1 MVFSLD
7 VPKSFVVDLIAE
19 DGDDISH
26 PNVFSIGNL
35 QSPTL
40 GDIRKVKH
48 ERRRQNDGL
57 LFSTLYHHSETLTSI
72 LLHVQLF
79 PVPGRYHFRYLKN
92 VGNMT
97 VWMDAVDDTLVVPP
111 FDGRIFMKASR
122 ISDAPQ
128 RPPSDIPRQQQQ
140 SQQQQQQQHH
150 QSPSRNSP
158 SPNNNA
164 SRITIPKPPS
174 SSETLLAFGSDD
186 LHEDDMQ
193 SANNNQM
200 GGGSFMDSNNNDL
213 IGLGN
218 ESSNNNISKVNQ
230 HYSAGAFFNHYY
242 FLIAVLFYF
251 IQIS

>member
-7 VPKSFVVDLIAE
+7 VTKSFIVDLIAE

-48 ERRRQNDGL
+48 KRSRQNNGL
-57 LFSTLYHHSETLTSI
+57 LYFILYHHSKTLTSTP
-72 LLHVQLF
+72 LHVQLF

-97 VWMDAVDDTLVVPP
+97 VWMDAVDDALVVPP
-111 FDGRIFMKASR
+111 FEGRIFMKASR

-140 SQQQQQQQHH
+140 SQQQQQQHH

-186 LHEDDMQ
+186 IHEDDMQ
-193 SANNNQM
+193 SASNNQM

-230 HYSAGAFFNHYY
+230 HNSAGAFFYNY
-242 FLIAVLFYF
+242 FLIAALFYS

>member
-7 VPKSFVVDLIAE
+7 VTKLFIVDLIAE

-48 ERRRQNDGL
+48 KRSRQNNGL
-57 LFSTLYHHSETLTSI
+57 LYFILYHHSKTLTSTP
-72 LLHVQLF
+72 LHVQLF

-97 VWMDAVDDTLVVPP
+97 VWMDAVDDALVVPP
-111 FDGRIFMKASR
+111 FEGRIFMKASR

-140 SQQQQQQQHH
+140 SQQQQQHH

-158 SPNNNA
+158 SPNNSA

-186 LHEDDMQ
+186 IHEDDMQ
-193 SANNNQM
+193 SASNNQM

-218 ESSNNNISKVNQ
+218 ESSNNNNEK
-230 HYSAGAFFNHYY
+230 
-242 FLIAVLFYF
+242 
-251 IQIS
+251 

>member
-7 VPKSFVVDLIAE
+7 VTKLFIVDLIAE

-48 ERRRQNDGL
+48 KRSRQNNGL
-57 LFSTLYHHSETLTSI
+57 LYFILYHHSKTLTSTP
-72 LLHVQLF
+72 LHVQLF

-97 VWMDAVDDTLVVPP
+97 VWMDAVDDALVVPP
-111 FDGRIFMKASR
+111 FEGRIFMKASR

-140 SQQQQQQQHH
+140 SQQQQQHH

-186 LHEDDMQ
+186 IHEDDMQ
-193 SANNNQM
+193 SASNNQM

-230 HYSAGAFFNHYY
+230 HNSAGAFFYNY
-242 FLIAVLFYF
+242 FLIAALFYS

>member
-7 VPKSFVVDLIAE
+7 VTKSFIVDLIAE

-48 ERRRQNDGL
+48 KRSRQNNGL
-57 LFSTLYHHSETLTSI
+57 LSFILYHHSKTLTSTP
-72 LLHVQLF
+72 LHVQLF

-97 VWMDAVDDTLVVPP
+97 VWMDAVDDALVVPP
-111 FDGRIFMKASR
+111 FEGRIFMKASR

-140 SQQQQQQQHH
+140 SQQQQQHH

-186 LHEDDMQ
+186 IHEDDMQ
-193 SANNNQM
+193 SASNNQM

-218 ESSNNNISKVNQ
+218 ESSNNNISKVSQ
-230 HYSAGAFFNHYY
+230 HNSAGAYFNHYL
-242 FLIAVLFYF
+242 LIAVPFYS